1 MAQMGATGGTWS
13 LFRGVVAREGWR
25 GLFVGNLA
33 HCVRVF
39 PCGAITCTAYGRLL
53 AMTDADDEFDAYEP
67 LWRLGCGAAAA
78 FLGNICT
85 FPIDVVRAR
94 VIESSLSV
102 RSAARGLLAA
112 GGPSSFFVGL
122 APTLGAIVPF
132 VAVQN
137 TAIDIG
143 RTHPLL
149 APDSEPSY
157 GRIVCVGAAAGL
169 AAQTATYPLDVL
181 RRRLQAEGGAVGD
194 VGWVAAL
201 RSIVRR
207 EGVGS
212 LFAGIVPTY
221 LKAVPTVAVIAGV
234 TIPITGYFRRLNA
247 ANHKT
252 AAAPGP

>member
-1 MAQMGATGGTWS
+1 M
-13 LFRGVVAREGWR
+13 
-25 GLFVGNLA
+25 
-33 HCVRVF
+33 
-39 PCGAITCTAYGRLL
+39 
-53 AMTDADDEFDAYEP
+53 
-67 LWRLGCGAAAA
+67 
-78 FLGNICT
+78 
-85 FPIDVVRAR
+85 
-94 VIESSLSV
+94 
-102 RSAARGLLAA
+102 
-112 GGPSSFFVGL
+112 GL

-169 AAQTATYPLDVL
+169 AAQTATYPLDVPPPASESSHRRVASEIDASRRRRDRDAVRPPYGVAATATRFVRGRVAATPGPRRFVHSTATPRPRRASSADGSRRRRDRGALRPRKKKPAAAQVL

-221 LKAVPTVAVIAGV
+221 LKAVPTVQCRA
-234 TIPITGYFRRLNA
+234 
-247 ANHKT
+247 
-252 AAAPGP
+252 